1 MTIAVFLGELIGL
14 YFLSRWLNQSL
25 FSFFYLLTYS
35 KKVAISF
42 TTFLLFPGT
51 VVHELSHLF
60 VAEILGVKTGKL
72 SLVPE
77 QFEEG
82 YIQAGSVQVQQT
94 DPFRRT
100 LIGLAPLFVGLTI
113 ITLLSWQI
121 SVLAPRAYIFFTSF
135 FITTPTLS
143 PIPFLLSIL
152 FGYLLFAISNN
163 MFSSKEDLEGVL
175 PVLILVV
182 VIVVSAYIIGIR
194 ISPDSPIVIE
204 IFKVFEA
211 MTKHILVVLGINC
224 ILLGTL
230 RLFLLGLKNK
240 TN

>member
-1 MTIAVFLGELIGL
+1 MTTIVFFAELVAL

-25 FSFFYLLTYS
+25 FSFFYLTTHS

-77 QFEEG
+77 QFEEN
-82 YIQAGSVQVQQT
+82 YIQAGSVQMQQT

-100 LIGLAPLFVGLTI
+100 IIGLAPLFVGLTI
-113 ITLLSWQI
+113 LSLLSWQL
-121 SVLAPRAYIFFTSF
+121 SLLAPQAYSF
-135 FITTPTLS
+135 VASLFIQTTLVPAL
-143 PIPFLLSIL
+143 PFVLCIL
-152 FGYLLFAISNN
+152 FSYLLFTISNN

-175 PVLILVV
+175 PVIILLVI
-182 VIVVSAYIIGIR
+182 IVVSAYIIGIR
-194 ISPDSPIVIE
+194 VSLDSPVVIE
-204 IFKVFEA
+204 VLKVFKA
-211 MTKHILVVLGINC
+211 MTRYISIVLGINLG
-224 ILLGTL
+224 LLVIL
-230 RLFLLGLKNK
+230 RLFISPFTRKNR
-240 TN
+240 